1 MQEEYKVFPKRYSR
15 LLDLV
20 EMVDKELAKRYKIF
34 ISSLPTSIE
43 RKLSEGKEF
52 SCEGLNYKAD
62 FEIVEDMMEFQM
74 VRVGKYFC
82 ENVQIYPFC
91 DFELE
96 DGVKFDESKND
107 DDEEIEVE
115 DRHLF
120 IFSLTMT
127 DVEGEPVI
135 RFNYEEKDG
144 KYIYKDTEVNGLEF
158 DYEVFIDKVGTEYYL
173 TCIKEINGIEAYVK
187 QIPIDYETLVEFA
200 DTAEDRNEDNI
211 DF

>member
-1 MQEEYKVFPKRYSR
+1 
-15 LLDLV
+15 
-20 EMVDKELAKRYKIF
+20 
-34 ISSLPTSIE
+34 
-43 RKLSEGKEF
+43 
-52 SCEGLNYKAD
+52 
-62 FEIVEDMMEFQM
+62 
-74 VRVGKYFC
+74 
-82 ENVQIYPFC
+82 
-91 DFELE
+91 
-96 DGVKFDESKND
+96 
-107 DDEEIEVE
+107 
-115 DRHLF
+115 
-120 IFSLTMT
+120 MT